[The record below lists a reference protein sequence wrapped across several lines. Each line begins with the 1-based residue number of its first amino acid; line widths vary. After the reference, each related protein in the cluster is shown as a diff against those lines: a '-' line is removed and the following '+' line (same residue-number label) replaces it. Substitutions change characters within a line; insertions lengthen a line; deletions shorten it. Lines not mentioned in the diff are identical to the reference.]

1 MLFLKNE
8 SKTSKVAF
16 TSEERKTLIT
26 FYQINPALWNHGMT
40 EYRDRNIRRAL
51 IQKLCE
57 EFDEKFTEDE
67 IKREWNVLSTSY
79 RCKRQAE
86 KVAGSSGVGIDDVFD
101 PNWEHFQQM
110 AFLKS
115 TPETNS
121 PLSTL
126 DKCEITPPALKN
138 SKASQK
144 SDARAA
150 LYIAL
155 AKSFDKP
162 TAPQPN
168 TSESRKD
175 ENRLS

>member
-8 SKTSKVAF
+8 PKTSKVAF
-16 TSEERKTLIT
+16 TSEERKKLIT
-26 FYQINPALWNHGMT
+26 FYQINPALWNHGMI

-110 AFLKS
+110 TFLKS

-138 SKASQK
+138 SKASQE

-150 LYIAL
+150 LHTAL

>member
-1 MLFLKNE
+1 M
-8 SKTSKVAF
+8 
-16 TSEERKTLIT
+16 
-26 FYQINPALWNHGMT
+26 
-40 EYRDRNIRRAL
+40 
-51 IQKLCE
+51 
-57 EFDEKFTEDE
+57 
-67 IKREWNVLSTSY
+67 
-79 RCKRQAE
+79 
-86 KVAGSSGVGIDDVFD
+86 DDVFD

-138 SKASQK
+138 SKASQE

-155 AKSFDKP
+155 AKSFDIP
-162 TAPQPN
+162 TAPQAN

-175 ENRLS
+175 ENSLS